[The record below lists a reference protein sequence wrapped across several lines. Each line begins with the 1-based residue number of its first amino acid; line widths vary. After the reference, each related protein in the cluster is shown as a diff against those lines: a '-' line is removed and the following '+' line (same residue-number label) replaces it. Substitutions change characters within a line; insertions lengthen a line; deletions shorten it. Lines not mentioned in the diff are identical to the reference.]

1 MTSPQKIQ
9 ANGLNSR
16 KSSGP
21 RTIAGRQK
29 AARNSLRHGLTSIS
43 HDGASDCALIEQLIE
58 AHCGAER
65 DPRVRMQARL
75 VAESEL
81 VLRSVRERQLDTI
94 ERRLAT
100 ATRSATKRTIL
111 DEHEAMKA
119 AAPDLKR
126 MERYERRAWSR
137 LKRAM
142 RDLIDLKCGHV
153 QA

>member
-1 MTSPQKIQ
+1 
-9 ANGLNSR
+9 
-16 KSSGP
+16 
-21 RTIAGRQK
+21 
-29 AARNSLRHGLTSIS
+29 
-43 HDGASDCALIEQLIE
+43 
-58 AHCGAER
+58 
-65 DPRVRMQARL
+65 MQARL

-81 VLRSVRERQLDTI
+81 VLRSVREHQLDTI

-153 QA
+153 QAGRFERHRRPARTPLVIVAE